1 MHAAVYK
8 KTGWM
13 ATEILALWFQNYTEQ
28 VEERSLLV
36 IYDGYLTHVSLE
48 LIKKAIKEKSQ

>member
-1 MHAAVYK
+1 
-8 KTGWM
+8 M

-36 IYDGYLTHVSLE
+36 ICDGHLTHVSLE